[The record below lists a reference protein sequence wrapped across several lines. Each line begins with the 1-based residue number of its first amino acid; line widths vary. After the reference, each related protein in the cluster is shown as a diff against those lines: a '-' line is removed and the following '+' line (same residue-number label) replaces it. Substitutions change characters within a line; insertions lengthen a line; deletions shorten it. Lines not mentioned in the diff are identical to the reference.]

1 MNRTND
7 RDFFRLWD
15 LECSLEKMRENHLSP
30 KQKAEVE
37 ALEERFFEEA
47 GYYPNYCGYQSAISN
62 YQRNQ

>member
-1 MNRTND
+1 
-7 RDFFRLWD
+7 
-15 LECSLEKMRENHLSP
+15 MRENHLSP

-37 ALEERFFEEA
+37 ALEEQFFEEA